1 MTNTEAKAR
10 AIQSAL
16 CYASRAAG
24 SDAFQVDV
32 QPTTRDGSVAVVC
45 YPYTE
50 VQAQALLAFV
60 RAFIWSEA
68 ELTKLPFAGWVV
80 TVTVK
85 PEDSK

>member
-32 QPTTRDGSVAVVC
+32 QPVTRAGSVTVVC
-45 YPYTE
+45 FPYTE
-50 VQAQALLAFV
+50 AQAKALLGFV

-85 PEDSK
+85 PEESK

>member
-16 CYASRAAG
+16 CFASRAAG

-32 QPTTRDGSVAVVC
+32 QPTTRDGSIVVVC

-50 VQAQALLAFV
+50 AQSQALLAFV

-80 TVTVK
+80 TVTIK
-85 PEDSK
+85 AEETK

>member
-1 MTNTEAKAR
+1 MTDSESKAR
-10 AIQSAL
+10 VIQSAL
-16 CYASRAAG
+16 CFASRAAG

-32 QPTTRDGSVAVVC
+32 QPATRNGSIAVVC

-50 VQAQALLAFV
+50 EQAMALLAFV
-60 RAFIWSEA
+60 KAFVWSEA

-85 PEDSK
+85 EESK

>member
-32 QPTTRDGSVAVVC
+32 QPTTRDGSIVVVC

-50 VQAQALLAFV
+50 AQSQALLAFV
-60 RAFIWSEA
+60 KAFIWSEA

-85 PEDSK
+85 PEESK